1 MKYKKIGESL
11 YIKGRIGWK
20 GLKKSEY
27 LKNGDYRIIN
37 GSNIIDNK
45 IDWSNCGY
53 ISKERYNESPEI
65 MLQKGDILITK
76 DGTIGKVAMV
86 NELKKPTTVAS
97 GLFVLRNTAPFKW
110 DTKYIFNFLQS
121 NKFKKFVLSRTEGS
135 VIPHLYQKDFMTLE
149 IPELEINEQRKIARR
164 LDTVQHKLDLNNQIN
179 DNLSKLQQLNLSQLI
194 NRKLYKIVKI
204 GDLEIIVSDHV
215 ANGSFKSLKDNVSY
229 FDNPNYALFIR
240 NIDFKKDLDGN
251 KKYIDKKSYN
261 YLKKSHLFGGE
272 VVISNV
278 ADVGSVHRVPFIK
291 KPMVVGNNQIFIK
304 SKHFSMTDYLYVYF
318 QSFWGQS
325 SISSIT
331 SGSAQQKFNKTDFRS
346 LEIPIPSEKWIQ
358 SNISPYVTLQDKIFN
373 ENQSLKQ
380 IKATLLNHC
389 F

>member
-1 MKYKKIGESL
+1 MKVKLGKVIQLNPREQ
-11 YIKGRIGWK
+11 
-20 GLKKSEY
+20 
-27 LKNGDYRIIN
+27 
-37 GSNIIDNK
+37 
-45 IDWSNCGY
+45 
-53 ISKERYNESPEI
+53 ISK
-65 MLQKGDILITK
+65 
-76 DGTIGKVAMV
+76 GKVAKKIAMDNLEPYTRKVSGYDLDIYKGGTKFRNKDTLLARITPCLENGKTAYV
-86 NELKKPTTVAS
+86 NILDDNEVAFGS
-97 GLFVLRNTAPFKW
+97 TEYFVLRAKKELIDPL
-110 DTKYIFNFLQS
+110 YLYYLSIS
-121 NKFKKFVLSRTEGS
+121 RKFRTVAIKSMTGTS
-135 VIPHLYQKDFMTLE
+135 GRQRVQKDSILNYEFDLPQME
-149 IPELEINEQRKIARR
+149 EQKRIAKMIGC
-164 LDTVQHKLDLNNQIN
+164 LDDKKVLNDKIN

-346 LEIPIPSEKWIQ
+346 LEIPIPSEKWIL

>member
-1 MKYKKIGESL
+1 MKVKLGKVIQLNPREQ
-11 YIKGRIGWK
+11 
-20 GLKKSEY
+20 
-27 LKNGDYRIIN
+27 
-37 GSNIIDNK
+37 
-45 IDWSNCGY
+45 
-53 ISKERYNESPEI
+53 ISK
-65 MLQKGDILITK
+65 
-76 DGTIGKVAMV
+76 GKVAKKIAMDNLEPYTRKVSGYDLDIYKGGTKFRNKDTLLARITPCLENGKTAYV
-86 NELKKPTTVAS
+86 NILDDNEVAFGS
-97 GLFVLRNTAPFKW
+97 TEYFVLRAKKELIDPL
-110 DTKYIFNFLQS
+110 YLYYLSIS
-121 NKFKKFVLSRTEGS
+121 RKFRTVAIKSMTGTS
-135 VIPHLYQKDFMTLE
+135 GRQRVQKDSILNYEFDLPQME
-149 IPELEINEQRKIARR
+149 EQKRIAKMIGS
-164 LDTVQHKLDLNNQIN
+164 LDDKKVLNDKIN

>member
-1 MKYKKIGESL
+1 MKVKLGKVIQLNPREQ
-11 YIKGRIGWK
+11 
-20 GLKKSEY
+20 
-27 LKNGDYRIIN
+27 
-37 GSNIIDNK
+37 
-45 IDWSNCGY
+45 
-53 ISKERYNESPEI
+53 ISK
-65 MLQKGDILITK
+65 
-76 DGTIGKVAMV
+76 GKVAKKIAMDNLEPYTREVSGYDLDIYKGGTKFRNKDTLLARITPCLENGKTAYV
-86 NELKKPTTVAS
+86 NILDDNEVAFGS
-97 GLFVLRNTAPFKW
+97 TEYFVLRAKKELIDPL
-110 DTKYIFNFLQS
+110 YLYYLSIS
-121 NKFKKFVLSRTEGS
+121 RKFRTVAIKSMTGTS
-135 VIPHLYQKDFMTLE
+135 GRQRVQKDSILNYEFDLPQME
-149 IPELEINEQRKIARR
+149 EQKRIAKMIGC
-164 LDTVQHKLDLNNQIN
+164 LDDKKVLNDKIN

-346 LEIPIPSEKWIQ
+346 LEIPIPSEKWIL

>member
-1 MKYKKIGESL
+1 MKVKLGKVIQLNPREQ
-11 YIKGRIGWK
+11 
-20 GLKKSEY
+20 
-27 LKNGDYRIIN
+27 
-37 GSNIIDNK
+37 
-45 IDWSNCGY
+45 
-53 ISKERYNESPEI
+53 ISK
-65 MLQKGDILITK
+65 
-76 DGTIGKVAMV
+76 GKVAKKIAMDNLEPYTREVSGYDLDIYKGGTKFRNKDTLLARITPCLENGKTAYV
-86 NELKKPTTVAS
+86 NILDDNEAAFGSTEY
-97 GLFVLRNTAPFKW
+97 FVLRAKKELIDPL
-110 DTKYIFNFLQS
+110 YLYYLSIS
-121 NKFKKFVLSRTEGS
+121 RKFRTVAIKSMTGTS
-135 VIPHLYQKDFMTLE
+135 GRQRVQKDSILNYEFDLPQME
-149 IPELEINEQRKIARR
+149 EQKRIAKMIGC
-164 LDTVQHKLDLNNQIN
+164 LDDKKVLNDKIN

>member
-1 MKYKKIGESL
+1 MKVKLGKVIQLNPREQ
-11 YIKGRIGWK
+11 
-20 GLKKSEY
+20 
-27 LKNGDYRIIN
+27 
-37 GSNIIDNK
+37 
-45 IDWSNCGY
+45 
-53 ISKERYNESPEI
+53 ISK
-65 MLQKGDILITK
+65 
-76 DGTIGKVAMV
+76 GKVAKKIAMDNLEPYTREVSGYDLDIYKGGTKFRNKDTLLARITPCLENGKTAYV
-86 NELKKPTTVAS
+86 NILDDNEVAFGS
-97 GLFVLRNTAPFKW
+97 TEYFVLRAKKELIDPL
-110 DTKYIFNFLQS
+110 YLYYLSIS
-121 NKFKKFVLSRTEGS
+121 RKFRTVAIKSMTGTS
-135 VIPHLYQKDFMTLE
+135 GRQRVQKDSILNYEFDLPQME
-149 IPELEINEQRKIARR
+149 EQKRIAKMIGC
-164 LDTVQHKLDLNNQIN
+164 LDDKKVLNDKIN

-331 SGSAQQKFNKTDFRS
+331 SGSAQQKFNKTNFRS

>member
-1 MKYKKIGESL
+1 MKYKLSDCVEIISG
-11 YIKGRIGWK
+11 GTP
-20 GLKKSEY
+20 KKAVSEY
-27 LKNGDYRIIN
+27 WDGNIPWITIKDF
-37 GSNIIDNK
+37 GSKYPKSTDN
-45 IDWSNCGY
+45 Y
-53 ISKERYNESPEI
+53 ITQEGLNHSAAKLSKD
-65 MLQKGDILITK
+65 KDILISAR
-76 DGTIGKVAMV
+76 GTVGEVMMVHSGYTFNQSIYGLRIKEKVAIPEYIYYWLLANKQIFIKNV
-86 NELKKPTTVAS
+86 HGSVFDTITRKIFDHIQIELPCIANQAEIVSKLNSIDSKIALNEL
-97 GLFVLRNTAPFKW
+97 
-110 DTKYIFNFLQS
+110 
-121 NKFKKFVLSRTEGS
+121 
-135 VIPHLYQKDFMTLE
+135 
-149 IPELEINEQRKIARR
+149 
-164 LDTVQHKLDLNNQIN
+164 IN

>member
-1 MKYKKIGESL
+1 M
-11 YIKGRIGWK
+11 W
-20 GLKKSEY
+20 
-27 LKNGDYRIIN
+27 
-37 GSNIIDNK
+37 
-45 IDWSNCGY
+45 
-53 ISKERYNESPEI
+53 
-65 MLQKGDILITK
+65 
-76 DGTIGKVAMV
+76 
-86 NELKKPTTVAS
+86 
-97 GLFVLRNTAPFKW
+97 
-110 DTKYIFNFLQS
+110 
-121 NKFKKFVLSRTEGS
+121 
-135 VIPHLYQKDFMTLE
+135 
-149 IPELEINEQRKIARR
+149 
-164 LDTVQHKLDLNNQIN
+164 IN

>member
-1 MKYKKIGESL
+1 MSK
-11 YIKGRIGWK
+11 
-20 GLKKSEY
+20 
-27 LKNGDYRIIN
+27 LKNGKKANY
-37 GSNIIDNK
+37 SNIGNIPVYGANG
-45 IDWSNCGY
+45 IIGY
-53 ISKERYNESPEI
+53 TDKPNSPKNAI
-65 MLQKGDILITK
+65 I
-76 DGTIGKVAMV
+76 IGRVGA
-86 NELKKPTTVAS
+86 NA
-97 GLFVLRNTAPFKW
+97 
-110 DTKYIFNFLQS
+110 
-121 NKFKKFVLSRTEGS
+121 GS
-135 VIPHLYQKDFMTLE
+135 VFYSFKEHWVSDNAISVLPINDRVNPYYLYYALF
-149 IPELEINEQRKIARR
+149 
-164 LDTVQHKLDLNNQIN
+164 KLDLNRLVEGSAQPLINQTILNSFDISIPDIVFQDKVVEKILILDKKISLNKHIN

-229 FDNPNYALFIR
+229 FDNPNYALFII

>member
-1 MKYKKIGESL
+1 MDNLEPYTRKVSGYDLDIYKGGTKFRNKDTL
-11 YIKGRIGWK
+11 LARITPCLENGK
-20 GLKKSEY
+20 TAYVNILDDNEVAFGSTEY
-27 LKNGDYRIIN
+27 
-37 GSNIIDNK
+37 
-45 IDWSNCGY
+45 
-53 ISKERYNESPEI
+53 
-65 MLQKGDILITK
+65 
-76 DGTIGKVAMV
+76 
-86 NELKKPTTVAS
+86 
-97 GLFVLRNTAPFKW
+97 FVLRAKKELIDPL
-110 DTKYIFNFLQS
+110 YLYYLSIS
-121 NKFKKFVLSRTEGS
+121 RKFRTVAIKSMTGTS
-135 VIPHLYQKDFMTLE
+135 GRQRVQKDSILNYEFDLPQME
-149 IPELEINEQRKIARR
+149 EQKRIAKMIGC
-164 LDTVQHKLDLNNQIN
+164 LDDKKVLNDKIN

>member
-179 DNLSKLQQLNLSQLI
+179 DNL
-194 NRKLYKIVKI
+194 
-204 GDLEIIVSDHV
+204 
-215 ANGSFKSLKDNVSY
+215 A
-229 FDNPNYALFIR
+229 A
-240 NIDFKKDLDGN
+240 
-251 KKYIDKKSYN
+251 
-261 YLKKSHLFGGE
+261 
-272 VVISNV
+272 
-278 ADVGSVHRVPFIK
+278 
-291 KPMVVGNNQIFIK
+291 
-304 SKHFSMTDYLYVYF
+304 
-318 QSFWGQS
+318 
-325 SISSIT
+325 
-331 SGSAQQKFNKTDFRS
+331 
-346 LEIPIPSEKWIQ
+346 
-358 SNISPYVTLQDKIFN
+358 
-373 ENQSLKQ
+373 
-380 IKATLLNHC
+380 
-389 F
+389 

>member
-1 MKYKKIGESL
+1 MKVKLGKVIQLNPREQ
-11 YIKGRIGWK
+11 
-20 GLKKSEY
+20 
-27 LKNGDYRIIN
+27 
-37 GSNIIDNK
+37 
-45 IDWSNCGY
+45 
-53 ISKERYNESPEI
+53 ISK
-65 MLQKGDILITK
+65 
-76 DGTIGKVAMV
+76 GKVAKKIAMDNLEPYTRKVSGYDLDIYKGGTKFRNKDTLLARITPCLENGKTAYV
-86 NELKKPTTVAS
+86 NILDDNEVAFGS
-97 GLFVLRNTAPFKW
+97 TEYFVLRAKKELIDPL
-110 DTKYIFNFLQS
+110 YLYYLSIS
-121 NKFKKFVLSRTEGS
+121 RKFRTVAIKSMTGTS
-135 VIPHLYQKDFMTLE
+135 GRQRVQKDSILNYEFDLPQME
-149 IPELEINEQRKIARR
+149 EQKRIAKMIGC
-164 LDTVQHKLDLNNQIN
+164 LDDKKVLNDKIN

>member
-1 MKYKKIGESL
+1 MKVKLGKVIQLNPREQ
-11 YIKGRIGWK
+11 
-20 GLKKSEY
+20 
-27 LKNGDYRIIN
+27 
-37 GSNIIDNK
+37 
-45 IDWSNCGY
+45 
-53 ISKERYNESPEI
+53 ISK
-65 MLQKGDILITK
+65 
-76 DGTIGKVAMV
+76 GKVAKKIAMDNLEPYTREVSGYDLDIYKGGTKFRNKDTLLARITPCLENGKTAYV
-86 NELKKPTTVAS
+86 NILDDNEVAFGS
-97 GLFVLRNTAPFKW
+97 TEYFVLRAKKELIDPL
-110 DTKYIFNFLQS
+110 YLYYLSIS
-121 NKFKKFVLSRTEGS
+121 RKFRTVAIKSMTGTS
-135 VIPHLYQKDFMTLE
+135 GRQRVQKDSILNYEFDLPQME
-149 IPELEINEQRKIARR
+149 EQKRIAKMIGC
-164 LDTVQHKLDLNNQIN
+164 LDDKKVLNDKIN

-358 SNISPYVTLQDKIFN
+358 SNISTYVTLQDKIFN